1 MKKKLWLFDFDGT
14 VTTADTL
21 LAFIHHACGTVHFLA
36 GFALFSPLL
45 VLMKLHLYPNYRAKQ
60 RLFAWFFKGMA
71 EADFDARCRAF
82 AADSKHLLRPR
93 AVSFMRRCMNNG
105 GQVCIVS
112 ASIDNWVRPFFSDI
126 AGGTQH
132 PLIVIGT
139 QIEIKDGVLTGRFL
153 TENCYGAEKVRRVE
167 TLFPDRNDYYITAFG
182 DSRGDKELLDYADE
196 RHYRPFRR

>member
-14 VTTADTL
+14 VTADTL
-21 LAFIHHACGTVHFLA
+21 LAFIRHACGTVHFLA

-82 AADSKHLLRPR
+82 AADSKHLLRPE
-93 AVSFMRRCMNNG
+93 AVRFMRRCMNNG

-153 TENCYGAEKVRRVE
+153 TDNCYGAEKVRRVE

-182 DSRGDKELLDYADE
+182 DSRGDKELLDYPGLKHCNE
-196 RHYRPFRR
+196 V

>member
-14 VTTADTL
+14 VTTTDTL
-21 LAFIHHACGTVHFLA
+21 LAFIRYACGTVHFLA

-71 EADFDARCRAF
+71 DADFDARCRAF
-82 AADSKHLLRPR
+82 AADSKHLLRPETVR
-93 AVSFMRRCMNNG
+93 FMRRCMNNG
-105 GQVCIVS
+105 GQLCIVS
-112 ASIDNWVRPFFSDI
+112 ASIDNWVRPFFRDI

-153 TENCYGAEKVRRVE
+153 TDNCYGAEKVRRVE